1 MFLFDIVLEINME
14 EVCNVMENVNCELLI
29 CFDFCGVEV
38 SFEYKDKI
46 VVMVVQVEFQF

>member
-14 EVCNVMENVNCELLI
+14 EVRNVIENVSRELFM

-38 SFEYKDKI
+38 SFEYKEKI
-46 VVMVVQVEFQF
+46 VVMKVEVEF